1 MKGVRAGLHEVSAP
15 RRVRA
20 MRTVRPHFPH
30 NLTLMETSN
39 WPPPGDISAKM
50 IDKGLKIS
58 FRCILVLEDIPLEGA
73 SRPWGP

>member
-1 MKGVRAGLHEVSAP
+1 
-15 RRVRA
+15 
-20 MRTVRPHFPH
+20 
-30 NLTLMETSN
+30 
-39 WPPPGDISAKM
+39 M

>member
-15 RRVRA
+15 PRARA
-20 MRTVRPHFPH
+20 MRTVRPHFPRR
-30 NLTLMETSN
+30 LPLKETSK
-39 WPPPGDISAKM
+39 WPPPVDISAKM

-58 FRCILVLEDIPLEGA
+58 FTCIPVLEDIPLEGA